1 MLLKLP
7 LFTIGLAVASMA
19 AGAQDST
26 SRSPLDSIARVAITR
41 NLGAR
46 RSHEQERQA
55 DATVRQAQGLFLPTL
70 AVDTRYSE
78 LYGVVNIGDFINPA
92 YAALNQLTGR
102 NSFPTNVDATL
113 PLRQETKLR
122 TSLPLFNGSILANL
136 AAARSI
142 RALRGAERG
151 ALVRRLDAESRIAYL
166 NWARAV
172 RAVQVW
178 DATLPVLEEN
188 ARVSQCLSDAG
199 TATPDAVLRARA
211 ALADARQQ
219 RSEATLAVTEA
230 LGALNLLLDRP
241 TDSPVPAL
249 TEDALPSPP
258 QITLAEALASSA
270 RREERAVAGAAI
282 EGAHAQGRAATGTF
296 LPAIAVAADYGVQG
310 NSYRFDRHHD
320 VATASVVVQL
330 NLFNGGQDAAR
341 RESAYAA
348 GRGAELQR
356 EEIERQLAFDVR
368 TSYDAAQIAREA
380 LVSADT
386 RLAAARSAF
395 RLVDRRYA
403 EGAAS
408 HLEWS
413 DARSQFTAAEL
424 NRLRTR
430 YTLAA
435 RAVDLERAAALR
447 TIQDTLK

>member
-7 LFTIGLAVASMA
+7 LFTFALATGTVSAR
-19 AGAQDST
+19 AQDVS
-26 SRSPLDSIARVAITR
+26 SRSPLDSIAQVAVTR

-46 RSHEQERQA
+46 RSREQERQA
-55 DATVRQAQGLFLPTL
+55 DAIVRQAQGLFLPTL
-70 AVDTRYSE
+70 AVDTRYSA

-102 NSFPTNVDATL
+102 SSFPTNVDATL

-122 TSLPLFNGSILANL
+122 TSLPLFNGTIFANL
-136 AAARSI
+136 AAAHSI
-142 RALRGAERG
+142 RVLKGAERS

-166 NWARAV
+166 NWARAA
-172 RAVQVW
+172 RAVEVW

-219 RSEATLAVTEA
+219 RSEATLAATEA
-230 LGALNLLLDRP
+230 LGALNLLLDQP
-241 TDSPVPAL
+241 ADSPVRVLA
-249 TEDALPSPP
+249 EDALPSPP
-258 QITLAEALASSA
+258 PITLAEALASSA
-270 RREERAVAGAAI
+270 RREERAVAGAGI
-282 EGAHAQGRAATGTF
+282 DGAHTQGRAATSAF
-296 LPAIAVAADYGVQG
+296 LPAIAIAADYGVQG
-310 NSYRFDRHHD
+310 NNYRFDRHHD

-348 GRGAELQR
+348 SRGAELQR
-356 EEIERQLAFDVR
+356 QEIERQLAFDVR

-380 LVSADT
+380 LVSADA

-395 RLVDRRYA
+395 RLVDRRYT

-413 DARSQFTAAEL
+413 DARSQLTAAEL
-424 NRLRTR
+424 NRLLTR

-447 TIQDTLK
+447 AIQDTLK